1 MADKMRIKQ
10 EKIGGVIMDYTYYA
24 GQDLYSD
31 GAVEDEMLDIAMN
44 NSPEHFL
51 QIIEEKKS
59 WPIFY
64 HFRRCARIL
73 LTGYRSKKQTRCL
86 RLDLDVG
93 RLQVCWPKMLAVSLV
108 WIYPKNVVW

>member
-51 QIIEEKKS
+51 QIAGRFFI
-59 WPIFY
+59 IF
-64 HFRRCARIL
+64 HRCAQIL
-73 LTGYRSKKQTRCL
+73 LTGYLSKKQTKCL
-86 RLDLDVG
+86 RLVLDVG
-93 RLQVCWPKMLAVSLV
+93 QLPVH
-108 WIYPKNVVW
+108 

>member
-64 HFRRCARIL
+64 HFSPLRTNIIDWIPF
-73 LTGYRSKKQTRCL
+73 KKTDKVLEIGSGCGAITSVL
-86 RLDLDVG
+86 AKNV
-93 RLQVCWPKMLAVSLV
+93 AVSLV